1 MHKNYLSSLIFSF
14 LAFLTVPILW
24 SLGEMRLDVY
34 ISMYTLEYFVVKA
47 IFNPRRVTRDYLA
60 VVLFIIFSVIVS
72 YRVLEV
78 LHII

>member
-14 LAFLTVPILW
+14 LTLLTVPILW

-47 IFNPRRVTRDYLA
+47 IFNPRRITRDYLA
-60 VVLFIIFSVIVS
+60 VVLFIIFTVIVS

-78 LHII
+78 LNIL